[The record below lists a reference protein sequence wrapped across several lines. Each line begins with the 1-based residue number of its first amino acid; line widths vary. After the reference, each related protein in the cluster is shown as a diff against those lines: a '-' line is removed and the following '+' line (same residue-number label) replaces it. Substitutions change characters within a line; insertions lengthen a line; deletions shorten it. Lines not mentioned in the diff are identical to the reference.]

1 MMDAVQL
8 AKNVLAADGQP
19 FATLSLANGLPPVTA
34 DTAVSDARRN
44 YMRLAGAI
52 HPDRLQGSFDKA
64 TEAFQLLV
72 RAFEC
77 FADPKLRKKA
87 AVDVLKAKTKAEK
100 AAKTAANVS
109 ATAGTTRVPSP
120 KARAS
125 RTAELPAKKQ
135 SKKVEKTTKAKR
147 KKSRLE
153 SDEEAE
159 AEAEAE
165 SESEEEEEEEA
176 SAAEEDAWE
185 EWAAAD
191 TEPEVST
198 SRTPIG
204 QPRVGGL
211 YQQTTIGCPKCRSQ
225 WEPDSRQQYSLF
237 MGHWGK
243 KVHCQ
248 LCLLEFGC
256 ATALHNCP
264 HCSAAFDY
272 DVSMYDE
279 LHTCKKC
286 KKQFGFPYYPVNQH
300 LIDQI
305 ALEEWKEKKERAKA
319 AEREA
324 RARARRG
331 GDDDSAESEK
341 TQLLIG
347 TCIMDEECPL
357 CHQRVKSK
365 HRGHVLE
372 CLAKSP
378 EQRAAAS
385 AVPPVAKGRNAK
397 KEKAAPKKSVRDA
410 GDTLIA
416 AAAAA
421 SVVKKP
427 SPKAVAAKRATPP
440 KASVAKKAAKAPPK
454 RAQRKRRRGG
464 GGSSDDSSDSEASM
478 SESEEDDISSESS
491 FTDDDDEDDDS
502 D

>member
-87 AVDVLKAKTKAEK
+87 AADVLKAKTKAEK

-153 SDEEAE
+153 SDEE

-248 LCLLEFGC
+248 LCLFEFGC

>member
-87 AVDVLKAKTKAEK
+87 AADVLKAKTKAEK

-109 ATAGTTRVPSP
+109 ATAGTTRAPSP
-120 KARAS
+120 KARAL

-153 SDEEAE
+153 SDEE

-248 LCLLEFGC
+248 LCLFEFGC

-421 SVVKKP
+421 SVAKKP